1 MPVPK
6 QSESNYRIGNNL
18 AKVRK
23 CLEENYNLKI
33 SIQLL
38 VRKILS
44 LSLLQI
50 EMLDAIEEVHNRGFI
65 HRDVKAVSGS
75 SYFNRV
81 LIVELRT
88 LSG

>member
-1 MPVPK
+1 MDLL
-6 QSESNYRIGNNL
+6 GNNL

-38 VRKILS
+38 
-44 LSLLQI
+44 I

-65 HRDVKAVSGS
+65 HRDVKATSAWPRG
-75 SYFNRV
+75 
-81 LIVELRT
+81 I
-88 LSG
+88 

>member
-1 MPVPK
+1 MDLL
-6 QSESNYRIGNNL
+6 GNNL

-38 VRKILS
+38 
-44 LSLLQI
+44 I

-65 HRDVKAVSGS
+65 HRDVKASN
-75 SYFNRV
+75 FV
-81 LIVELRT
+81 LSRDNK
-88 LSG
+88 